1 MISIPFNK
9 PFLTGN
15 EIKYIQQSIL
25 SSSLSGN
32 NYFTIKCTQ
41 WLEETLG
48 TPKALLTHSCTAA
61 LEMCALLLDIRPGDE
76 IIVPSYTFVSTVN
89 AFVLRGAVPVFV
101 DIEPT
106 TLNIS
111 ITSIVSSIT
120 DKTKVIVAVHYAGHS
135 CDMNELRN
143 ICADYEIFLVED
155 AAQAILSKDSE
166 GSYLGTIGDLGC
178 LSFHEAKNIISGEGG
193 ALLINNPELIE
204 RAHVIQEKGTN
215 RTQFLNGLVD
225 KYTWRDLGS
234 SFYPNDITAAFLY
247 AQLQKASYITEQ
259 RKKLWSKYHEGLTR
273 LNSSEFSLPT
283 IDYSS
288 GRNNAHIYYVMI
300 NSAISRPALISEL
313 KRQSI
318 MAVFHYIPLHSSPA
332 GARFGRF
339 SCKMN
344 VTEDVSARLLR
355 LPFWIGLEPD
365 LVIEALGNFRT
376 SL

>member
-9 PFLTGN
+9 PFLTGD
-15 EIKYIQQSIL
+15 EMRYIQQSIL
-25 SSSLSGN
+25 SSSFSGN
-32 NYFTIKCTQ
+32 NYFTTKCTQ
-41 WLEETLG
+41 WLEKTLG

-61 LEMCALLLDIRPGDE
+61 LEMCALLLDIKPGDE
-76 IIVPSYTFVSTVN
+76 VIVPSYTFVSTVN

-101 DIEPT
+101 DIEPIS
-106 TLNIS
+106 LNIS
-111 ITSIVSSIT
+111 ITSIILSIT

-135 CDMNELRN
+135 CNMNELRN

-178 LSFHEAKNIISGEGG
+178 LSFHETKNIISGEGG
-193 ALLINNPELIE
+193 ALLINNPALIE

-215 RTQFLNGLVD
+215 RTQFLNGQID

-259 RKKLWSKYHEGLTR
+259 RKKLWSRYHQGLKK
-273 LNSSEFSLPT
+273 LDSSEFSLPAM
-283 IDYSS
+283 DYSS
-288 GRNNAHIYYVMI
+288 DSNNAHIYYVMI
-300 NSAISRPALISEL
+300 NSANSRPALINEL
-313 KRQSI
+313 KQQSI

-332 GARFGRF
+332 GLKYGRF

-344 VTEDVSARLLR
+344 ITEDVSARLLR
-355 LPFWIGLEPD
+355 LPLWIGLEPD

-376 SL
+376 AL